1 MSVEDPEVVDF
12 IGTDKA
18 TGRVVL
24 TISDHLPWNNDHFS
38 ILEKKISKY
47 VDFVNSG
54 QLLEKRPDAEG
65 RPVEISVVF
74 KHELSDEAERILKA
88 AQEDIQK
95 LGLTLSYRPLDEL
108 K

>member
-1 MSVEDPEVVDF
+1 MSVENPEVVDF
-12 IGTDKA
+12 IGTDKT

-24 TISDHLPWNNDHFS
+24 TISDHLPWDNDHFS
-38 ILEKKISKY
+38 VLEKKIGRY
-47 VDFVNSG
+47 LDFVNSG

-65 RPVEISVVF
+65 KAVEISVVF
-74 KHELSDEAERILKA
+74 KHELTEEALRILNA

-95 LGLTLSYRPLDEL
+95 LGMILSYHQLDEL